1 MALLIRWLVPF
12 IAVLL
17 AAYFFPNQ
25 IGVTDLGSAA
35 VFAFILAILNAVVR
49 PILQFFALPLTC
61 ITLGLFHF
69 VINAAMFGLAAY
81 FAAYFVPGIMVGGF
95 LGAFLG
101 ALVVSVVGLLL
112 SLFLPDSRR

>member
-81 FAAYFVPGIMVGGF
+81 FVPGIMVGGF
-95 LGAFLG
+95 LGALLG
-101 ALVVSVVGLLL
+101 ALVVSAVGLLL